1 MHLLDLSGGGTLYV
15 FGAGIF
21 LIIIINKLLLVA
33 TEFGNFSRLTNP
45 DYLMVFLVVSFVQMS
60 T

>member
-15 FGAGIF
+15 FGAGNF
-21 LIIIINKLLLVA
+21 LIIINKLLLEA
-33 TEFGNFSRLTNP
+33 TEFGYCSRLTNP
-45 DYLMVFLVVSFVQMS
+45 DYLTVFLVGSFVQMS